1 MCIKSM
7 AYGRLEYTGS
17 FAYLQEVCE
26 EFNHY
31 MSECIGDSGSNF
43 VEVDFTEDDRNFYPV
58 IAFKIHSDSKE
69 IQEIKSDIEINL
81 INIIKNKKI
90 KDITGKL
97 IYISVDREKPFPSV
111 ECLGVNNYTDDEVSY
126 ITNAYVD
133 ENDGS
138 VSSDE
143 FF

>member
-17 FAYLQEVCE
+17 YVYLQDVYE
-26 EFNHY
+26 EFSHY

-43 VEVDFTEDDRNFYPV
+43 VEVDFTEDERTFHPV
-58 IAFKIHSDSKE
+58 IAFKISSDGAE
-69 IQEIKSDIEINL
+69 IQEIKSNVEKHL
-81 INIIKNKKI
+81 INIIKNKRI
-90 KDITGKL
+90 KNMAGRLVYMSFDK
-97 IYISVDREKPFPSV
+97 EKPFPNV

>member
-7 AYGRLEYTGS
+7 AYGRLKYTGS
-17 FAYLQEVCE
+17 YAYLQEMCE

-43 VEVDFTEDDRNFYPV
+43 VEVDFTEDDRNFSPV
-58 IAFKIHSDSKE
+58 IAFKIHSDDKE
-69 IQEIKSDIEINL
+69 IQEIKSDIEIHL

-90 KDITGKL
+90 KNITGHL
-97 IYISVDREKPFPSV
+97 IYMSFDKEKPFPNV
-111 ECLGVNNYTDDEVSY
+111 ECLSVGTYLDDKVSY
-126 ITNAYVD
+126 LTDAHIN

-138 VSSDE
+138 VGSDH
-143 FF
+143 F

>member
-7 AYGRLEYTGS
+7 AYGRLAYTGS

-31 MSECIGDSGSNF
+31 MSEIIGDSGSNF

-58 IAFKIHSDSKE
+58 ITFKIHSDGAE
-69 IQEIKSDIEINL
+69 IHEIKSDIEFHL

-90 KDITGKL
+90 KEVTGQLVYMSFNK
-97 IYISVDREKPFPSV
+97 EKPFPEVKCLSV
-111 ECLGVNNYTDDEVSY
+111 GTYLDDKVSY
-126 ITNAYVD
+126 LTDAYID

-138 VSSDE
+138 VGSDH
-143 FF
+143 F